1 MFDGMKSMTYRT
13 TFALDEE
20 AAMRLRRLSAAW
32 EVSQAEVVRRALAM
46 AEAGGP
52 RSEDA
57 ASLLSRL
64 HGNGEGL
71 ARESATQY
79 LSDVGDNRR
88 LWRGE
93 K

>member
-1 MFDGMKSMTYRT
+1 
-13 TFALDEE
+13 
-20 AAMRLRRLSAAW
+20 MRLRRLSAAW

-46 AEAGGP
+46 AEASGP

-64 HGNGEGL
+64 HSSGEGL

-79 LSDVGDNRR
+79 LSDVREHR
-88 LWRGE
+88 QRWRGE
-93 K
+93 E